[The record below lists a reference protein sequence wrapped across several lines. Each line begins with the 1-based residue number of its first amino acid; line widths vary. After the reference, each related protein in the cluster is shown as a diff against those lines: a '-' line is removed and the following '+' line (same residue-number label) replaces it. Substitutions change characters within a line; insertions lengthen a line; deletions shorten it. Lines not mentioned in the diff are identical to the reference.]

1 MKETVN
7 LFAEYFSSVYEDHN
21 GEIEIPNTNDAYD
34 FETDLDII
42 EKVIS
47 SIDSSKTNSPDG
59 IPGMF
64 YKNTINQIKF
74 PLRILFDLSIKSMK
88 YPDKWKLSY
97 ISPIIKSGDNTNVTN
112 YRPISVL
119 SAIAKIYDKIIYFY
133 IRDKTLHLL
142 SRFQH
147 GFRGGKSALTNL
159 LEFVDYITQ
168 HMMKGSQVD
177 AIFMDLAK
185 AFDKIDHSILLK
197 KLLTF
202 RLHPNLVHLIKSY
215 LNQRTQIV
223 CVYGEKSAPIVPK
236 SSVPQGSILSPLLF
250 ALFINDLP
258 QLIRANILL
267 FADDLKIF
275 LKIQNHNDARLL
287 QKDIETVV
295 NWCKNN
301 NLQLNVPKC
310 NVMSFTRR
318 SESTFQ
324 HFNYNINGTTLNRV
338 QTIRDLGVVFDSK
351 LTFEQHI
358 NIITTKA
365 YRMLGFISRSL
376 NKFSQLH
383 TYKTLY
389 FTYVRSILEYCSPV
403 WSPYYGTQIKSV
415 EKVQRR
421 FTRGIYRKF
430 HYPGEKIN
438 LMREVRLEILSLQ
451 DRRIITDEL
460 TLYKIMSETLET
472 DLLNRIQVNA
482 RERFTR
488 QNNTFYLQTVTN
500 NVEYNSPILR
510 MQRQHDSLFRMNDLN
525 EPSFSAFKRYTE
537 HEMLENRLIF
547 NYEFQ

>member
-1 MKETVN
+1 
-7 LFAEYFSSVYEDHN
+7 
-21 GEIEIPNTNDAYD
+21 
-34 FETDLDII
+34 
-42 EKVIS
+42 
-47 SIDSSKTNSPDG
+47 
-59 IPGMF
+59 
-64 YKNTINQIKF
+64 
-74 PLRILFDLSIKSMK
+74 
-88 YPDKWKLSY
+88 
-97 ISPIIKSGDNTNVTN
+97 
-112 YRPISVL
+112 
-119 SAIAKIYDKIIYFY
+119 
-133 IRDKTLHLL
+133 
-142 SRFQH
+142 
-147 GFRGGKSALTNL
+147 
-159 LEFVDYITQ
+159 
-168 HMMKGSQVD
+168 
-177 AIFMDLAK
+177 
-185 AFDKIDHSILLK
+185 
-197 KLLTF
+197 
-202 RLHPNLVHLIKSY
+202 
-215 LNQRTQIV
+215 
-223 CVYGEKSAPIVPK
+223 
-236 SSVPQGSILSPLLF
+236 
-250 ALFINDLP
+250 
-258 QLIRANILL
+258 
-267 FADDLKIF
+267 
-275 LKIQNHNDARLL
+275 
-287 QKDIETVV
+287 
-295 NWCKNN
+295 
-301 NLQLNVPKC
+301 
-310 NVMSFTRR
+310 MSFTRR

-338 QTIRDLGVVFDSK
+338 QTIRDLGVIFDSK

-510 MQRQHDSLFRMNDLN
+510 MQRQHDPLFRMNDLN